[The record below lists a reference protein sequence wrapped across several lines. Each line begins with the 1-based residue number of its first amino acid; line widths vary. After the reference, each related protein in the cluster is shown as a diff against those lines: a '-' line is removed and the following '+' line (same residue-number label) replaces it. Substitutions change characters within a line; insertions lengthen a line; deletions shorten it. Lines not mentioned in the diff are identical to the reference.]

1 MAAQPASTSM
11 PVIVSSAVTAEVVVL
26 SVATRATANTVAST
40 VSAHFFIVLFSPGF
54 QRSQYLYVG

>member
-1 MAAQPASTSM
+1 M